1 MGRPLSASR
10 WLSANVWVPPSDR
23 WAAGRTRPS
32 LRRRHTFSRGKSE
45 VRKQAGGWK
54 KPEATEAKRRGPG
67 RQLPSR
73 APPAAQGCSWPS
85 ALAVSPSFGSRRW
98 LVQTRPLCTSRT
110 LTALPSERRAG
121 RGCRGLGTP
130 AAYFPQRCG
139 AGSTVSAAGTGV
151 EGVHPGRLFLPLQAS
166 TGIGDGQGGLAGCGP
181 QGRRESGTT
190 ERLN

>member
-23 WAAGRTRPS
+23 RAAGRTRPS

-85 ALAVSPSFGSRRW
+85 ARRVSKLWFTSVAGSDTALVHQPHADGPSF
-98 LVQTRPLCTSRT
+98 
-110 LTALPSERRAG
+110 
-121 RGCRGLGTP
+121 
-130 AAYFPQRCG
+130 
-139 AGSTVSAAGTGV
+139 
-151 EGVHPGRLFLPLQAS
+151 
-166 TGIGDGQGGLAGCGP
+166 
-181 QGRRESGTT
+181 
-190 ERLN
+190 